1 MFPEDFVERHVL
13 TYSDVGDLIFD
24 PFSGRGTTAF
34 QSLLMDRQSAGTDI
48 NPVAACISG
57 AKVDAPTLLA
67 VLDRIDQLE
76 ASYDAVKSE
85 DLGEFFHQCFHE
97 KTLPQVVYLRS
108 ALAWTSC
115 TVDRFIAAMALGA
128 LHGES
133 HRSQLVFSNRMPRTI
148 STKPDYSVRWWK
160 SHNLLPPERDVF
172 SILRE
177 LAKFRL
183 AAGVP
188 DRAGRVLLSDARKAS
203 EVHPELGGRVR
214 LVITSPPYL
223 DVTDYGEDQWLRLW
237 FLGGESQPKAG
248 SFADDRY
255 TRLDSYWQ
263 FLTETWAGLAPLLA
277 PRATIVIRIGG
288 KVAVDDLTVGLFASL
303 KTGLYGREVKPVG
316 NVSTT
321 ELRKRQ
327 TNAFRPGT
335 KAGVEHD
342 FIFVVNSA
350 TQADCVDW
358 SPVIPAQPHTQRS
371 ARHDRDAQTSSAP
384 SLNPISSSP
393 QRRVNLGG

>member
-1 MFPEDFVERHVL
+1 MAKRHPLHSICPYFAMFPEDFVERHVL
-13 TYSDVGDLIFD
+13 AHSDVGDLVFD

-57 AKVDAPTLLA
+57 AKVEAPSLLT
-67 VLDRIDQLE
+67 VLNRIDQLE
-76 ASYDAVKSE
+76 ASFSVAETK
-85 DLGEFFHQCFHE
+85 DLSDFFHVCFHE
-97 KTLPQVVYLRS
+97 KTLPQVVYLRT
-108 ALAWTSC
+108 ALAWSSC

-133 HRSQLVFSNRMPRTI
+133 HRSQMVFSNRMPRTI
-148 STKPDYSVRWWK
+148 STKPDYSVRWWR
-160 SHNLLPPERDVF
+160 SHDLLPPERDVF
-172 SILRE
+172 FILRE

-183 AAGVP
+183 AVGVP
-188 DRAGRVLLSDARKAS
+188 DRVGRVLLSDARKAAD
-203 EVHPELGGRVR
+203 VHSGLSGQVR

-237 FLGGESQPKAG
+237 FLGGESQPRAR

-263 FLTETWAGLAPLLA
+263 FLTETWAGVAPLLA

-288 KVAVDDLTVGLFASL
+288 KVAVEDLTAGLTASL
-303 KTGLYGREVKPVG
+303 KTGLNGREVKLVG
-316 NVSTT
+316 DVNTT
-321 ELRKRQ
+321 DLRKRQ

-335 KAGVEHD
+335 KTGVEHD
-342 FIFVVNSA
+342 YVFGVSAAANTNDVEWAPAVVEA
-350 TQADCVDW
+350 AE
-358 SPVIPAQPHTQRS
+358 
-371 ARHDRDAQTSSAP
+371 
-384 SLNPISSSP
+384 
-393 QRRVNLGG
+393 

>member
-13 TYSDVGDLIFD
+13 AHSDAGDLVFD

-34 QSLLMDRQSAGTDI
+34 QSLLMDRQGAGTDI

-57 AKVDAPTLLA
+57 AKVDAPSLLE

-76 ASYDAVKSE
+76 ESYEPSNE
-85 DLGEFFHQCFHE
+85 TSLSEFFHFCFHE

-108 ALAWTSC
+108 VLDWKLSAI
-115 TVDRFIAAMALGA
+115 DRFIAAMALGA

-133 HRSQLVFSNRMPRTI
+133 HKSQLVFSNRMPRTI
-148 STKPDYSVRWWK
+148 STKPDYSVRWWRER
-160 SHNLLPPERDVF
+160 NLLAPQRNVF
-172 SILRE
+172 LILRE

-188 DRAGRVLLSDARKAS
+188 ERRGRVVLSDARAAS
-203 EVHPELGGRVR
+203 AVHHDLVGKVR
-214 LVITSPPYL
+214 LVVTSPPYL

-237 FLGGESQPKAG
+237 FLGGDDQPKAR

-255 TRLDSYWQ
+255 TRTDSYWQ
-263 FLTETWAGLAPLLA
+263 FLTETWRGLAELLSVN
-277 PRATIVIRIGG
+277 ATIVVRIGG
-288 KVAVDDLTVGLFASL
+288 KIAVEEMTAGLLASL
-303 KTGLYGREVKPVG
+303 EAGLSACRVTMTGGA
-316 NVSTT
+316 NTS

-342 FIFVVNSA
+342 YIFDVSGVGRQSCASEPALQLESA
-350 TQADCVDW
+350 
-358 SPVIPAQPHTQRS
+358 
-371 ARHDRDAQTSSAP
+371 
-384 SLNPISSSP
+384 
-393 QRRVNLGG
+393 G